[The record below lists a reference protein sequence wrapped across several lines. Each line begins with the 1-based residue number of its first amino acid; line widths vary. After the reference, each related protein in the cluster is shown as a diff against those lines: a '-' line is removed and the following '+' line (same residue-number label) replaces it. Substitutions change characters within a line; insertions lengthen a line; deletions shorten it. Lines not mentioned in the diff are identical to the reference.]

1 MLNVVCI
8 VIINTNVNIVI
19 MIVIVTITVI
29 VITCR
34 AWLALSFMHPLAFSP
49 LSPGNWSGGPIEDT
63 KSVPV
68 TNLRQKFVLA
78 SFSSSWWCNSFPI
91 QYKLWWRLSFDRL
104 LQHLRRILRQK
115 AFLLQSVSIA
125 LDWRRNVFNVE
136 LAFQECERHKPRI
149 LSNCRRGK
157 YLRRKANKQK
167 EKEKDGTHFILNQVL
182 QFELCISLPLFGRI
196 GLGIVFFYYELW

>member
-1 MLNVVCI
+1 MLDVVCL
-8 VIINTNVNIVI
+8 VIININVDIVI
-19 MIVIVTITVI
+19 MIVIVTITII

-78 SFSSSWWCNSFPI
+78 SFSHCADDATLF
-91 QYKLWWRLSFDRL
+91 QCKLWWWLSFDRL

-115 AFLLQSVSIA
+115 AVLLQSVSIA

-157 YLRRKANKQK
+157 YLRRKAYKQK
-167 EKEKDGTHFILNQVL
+167 EEEKDRRHFILNQVL
-182 QFELCISLPLFGRI
+182 QFESALPPKSAPHYHIL
-196 GLGIVFFYYELW
+196 ENWA